1 MKNKV
6 SVYFIVALS
15 VSVALLHFLIG
26 PDYSGPFKD
35 FMRGYLIDIV
45 LPLNL
50 YLLLQISLRKHLT
63 VKKARILAA
72 LLVFSFGAFT
82 ELMQYYGVAFLG
94 RTFDPLDFLMYAAGV
109 ILGILLDL
117 SLIQFLE
124 NKKIQ

>member
-1 MKNKV
+1 MKNKK
-6 SVYFIVALS
+6 SVYVIVALS
-15 VSVALLHFLIG
+15 LTVGLLHFLIG
-26 PDYSGPFKD
+26 PEYKGPFKD

-50 YLLLQISLRKHLT
+50 YLLLQISLRQHLT

-82 ELMQYYGVAFLG
+82 EFMQYYGVAFLG

-109 ILGILLDL
+109 ILGILIDL

-124 NKKIQ
+124 NQKNQ